1 MEYSKVVLIGGPEYF
16 PADARVREVADLT
29 DKVKVAFGAGYEHF
43 LPSDETFV
51 VDGEHLPVF
60 RWCGATRIAE

>member
-1 MEYSKVVLIGGPEYF
+1 MVKSKVVLLGGPEYL
-16 PADARVREVADLT
+16 PVTARIHEVANLT
-29 DKVKVAFGAGYEHF
+29 DKVKIAFRAGYEHF
-43 LPSDETFV
+43 LHSGETSL